1 MVTKERADFL
11 ARAEGEVKGVAFKTD
26 AEYVKNKLGD
36 EALEKLKAEMARL
49 GFPIDYDKTK
59 AMDWLPIGLRALHL
73 EVIKDLFNWDDDE
86 IKKAGNAAP
95 KRSFILR
102 LLLKYLVSVEQTIK
116 LAPIA
121 YKKHNSVGEFETVEY
136 DLKEQYL
143 VGRVKGS
150 QILFDSSA
158 FASHIEGYLA
168 RGLSYV
174 VPGKEVLSSHRKYT
188 ENNISYVEFKISWK

>member
-1 MVTKERADFL
+1 MVTKERVDFL
-11 ARAEGEVKGVAFKTD
+11 AKAEGKVRGVAFKTD

-36 EALEKLKAEMARL
+36 EALTKLRAEMEKI
-49 GFPIDYDKTK
+49 GFPIDYDKIK

-73 EVIKDLFNWDDDE
+73 EVIKDLFNWDDNE
-86 IKKAGNAAP
+86 IVKAGRAAP

-102 LLLKYLVSVEQTIK
+102 LLLKYLVSIEQTIK

-121 YKKHNSVGEFETVEY
+121 YKKHYSVGEFETVNY
-136 DLKEQYL
+136 DLKQQCL
-143 VGRVKGS
+143 LGRVKGS
-150 QILFDSSA
+150 QILYDSSA

-174 VPGKEVLSSHRKYT
+174 VPGKEVLSSHRKYI
-188 ENNISYVEFKISWK
+188 EDGIPYVEFRISWK